1 MKPFPDKIGRPRR
14 YDLAPV
20 TGFAHRELGL
30 QVAWLREQAERVHDQ
45 IADLPREA
53 LDYTPG
59 DTRLSIA
66 RLVVHLTFAEA
77 NWVANLTHVPW
88 PDDLK
93 ATLELGGLSEFGK
106 PPVSVGTAAELIAF
120 CRRVQ
125 DAYTA
130 SALAGLTDIDTPFEA
145 GGRTVNV
152 RGVMAQLQWHWAYH
166 SGQIGLLRLQWGSDY
181 QWTNEA
187 IVGTAP

>member
-1 MKPFPDKIGRPRR
+1 MKPLEDKIGRPRR
-14 YDLAPV
+14 YDLVPGS
-20 TGFAHRELGL
+20 GFAHRELAL
-30 QVAWLREQAERVHDQ
+30 QAAWLRELAERVYDQ
-45 IADLPREA
+45 IADLPLEA

-66 RLVVHLTFAEA
+66 RLVVHLAWAEA
-77 NWVANLTHVPW
+77 NWVANLTRAPW
-88 PDDLK
+88 PEGLK
-93 ATLELGGLSEFGK
+93 ATLERGMLSEFDK
-106 PPVSVGTAAELIAF
+106 PPVSAGTAAELIAF

-125 DAYTA
+125 EAYTA
-130 SALAGLTDIDTPFEA
+130 PALARLTDIDTPFAA

>member
-1 MKPFPDKIGRPRR
+1 MKPIVDKIGRPRR

-20 TGFAHRELGL
+20 AGFAHRELGL
-30 QVAWLREQAERVHDQ
+30 QAAWLRELAERVYDQ

-66 RLVVHLTFAEA
+66 RLVVHLAFAEA
-77 NWVANLTHVPW
+77 NWVANLTRVPW
-88 PDDLK
+88 PDDLQ
-93 ATLELGGLSEFGK
+93 ATLELGRLSEFGK
-106 PPVSVGTAAELIAF
+106 PPVSVGTAGELIDL

-125 DAYTA
+125 EAYSA
-130 SALAGLTDIDTPFEA
+130 PALAGLTDIDTPFEA
-145 GGRTVNV
+145 GGRAVNV